1 MKDTF
6 SVIFFIRKT
15 RADKYGMAPIFL
27 RITVNSQRSEISVRR
42 KVNPANWNAS
52 AGKIKGCTRL
62 VNEINEYLDEIRHK
76 IYRIHSKMVAKGKPL
91 DVGTIRDKFLGTDKK
106 EKSLLAL
113 YQDHNLQI
121 HQLVG
126 KEYSL
131 GRYYQH
137 NRTKNHLTSFILSEY
152 HKEDIALRK
161 VDLEFINRFEHYL
174 LTNNKGGRN
183 TITKYLTNFKKIMRI
198 AFANNWIKKD
208 PFYHW
213 KAVWK
218 SVEREAL
225 NEHELRQLIDSKL
238 NGDRLNQVK
247 DIFIFCC
254 FTGLSYSDVKKLS
267 SNHIAFGMNGQK
279 WIKTKRTKTKTKSS
293 IPLLPMA
300 ENILKK
306 YASIEKVADT
316 SLLLPVI
323 SNQKMNDYLKEI
335 AGILKIN
342 KNLTFH
348 LARHTFATT
357 VTLANGVPIES
368 VSRMLGHR
376 SLRTTQIYA
385 KVIDRKLQEDMEVLK
400 GKFKFR

>member
-6 SVIFFIRKT
+6 SVIFYIRKT
-15 RADKYGMAPIFL
+15 RADKNGMAPIFL
-27 RITVNSQRSEISVRR
+27 RITVNSQRAEWSVQR
-42 KVNPANWNAS
+42 KVQTANWNAT
-52 AGKIKGCTRL
+52 AGKIKGSGRL
-62 VNEINEYLDEIRHK
+62 ANEVNEYLDEIRHT
-76 IYRIHSKMVAKGKPL
+76 IYRIHGKMIAKGKSL
-91 DVGTIRDKFLGTDKK
+91 DANTIRDKFLGTDKK
-106 EKSLLAL
+106 EKSLLSL

-137 NRTKNHLTSFILSEY
+137 KRTKNHLSSFISSEY
-152 HKEDIALRK
+152 QKEDIPLKK

-218 SVEREAL
+218 PVEREAL
-225 NEHELRQLIDSKL
+225 NENELRQLIDSKL
-238 NGDRLNQVK
+238 SGDRLNQVK

-267 SNHIAFGMNGQK
+267 SNHMVFGMNGQK

-293 IPLLPMA
+293 IPVLPMA
-300 ENILKK
+300 EDILEK
-306 YASIEKVADT
+306 YASFHEQSKRA
-316 SLLLPVI
+316 LLLPVI
-323 SNQKMNDYLKEI
+323 SNQKMNDYL
-335 AGILKIN
+335 
-342 KNLTFH
+342 
-348 LARHTFATT
+348 
-357 VTLANGVPIES
+357 
-368 VSRMLGHR
+368 
-376 SLRTTQIYA
+376 
-385 KVIDRKLQEDMEVLK
+385 
-400 GKFKFR
+400 

>member
-1 MKDTF
+1 MQNSFAISFYLRK
-6 SVIFFIRKT
+6 IRLNLDGK
-15 RADKYGMAPIFL
+15 APIYL
-27 RITVNSQRSEISVRR
+27 RITVRSKRAEFSVQRKVKPALWNSAAGKVMGADPSASEI
-42 KVNPANWNAS
+42 N
-52 AGKIKGCTRL
+52 TH
-62 VNEINEYLDEIRHK
+62 LDEIRHK
-76 IYRIHSKMVAKGKPL
+76 LYRIHSKLLAKGKPF
-91 DVGTIRDKFLGTDKK
+91 DATIIRDKFLGGGKR
-106 EKSLLAL
+106 EKTLLVL
-113 YQDHNLQI
+113 YEEHNSQI
-121 HQLVG
+121 KQLVG

-137 NRTKNHLTSFILSEY
+137 KRTKNHLSSFISSEY
-152 HKEDIALRK
+152 QKEDITLKK

-174 LTNNKGGRN
+174 LTNNAGGRN

-218 SVEREAL
+218 PVEREAL
-225 NEHELRQLIDSKL
+225 NENELRQLIDSKL
-238 NGDRLNQVK
+238 SGDRLNQVK

-267 SNHIAFGMNGQK
+267 SNHIVFGMNGQK

-293 IPLLPMA
+293 IPVLPMA
-300 ENILKK
+300 ENILEK
-306 YASIEKVADT
+306 YANFHEQSKSA
-316 SLLLPVI
+316 LLLPVI

-335 AGILKIN
+335 AVILKIN

-385 KVIDRKLQEDMEVLK
+385 KVIDKKLQEDMAVLK
-400 GKFKFR
+400 GKFKVN

>member
-1 MKDTF
+1 
-6 SVIFFIRKT
+6 
-15 RADKYGMAPIFL
+15 
-27 RITVNSQRSEISVRR
+27 
-42 KVNPANWNAS
+42 
-52 AGKIKGCTRL
+52 
-62 VNEINEYLDEIRHK
+62 
-76 IYRIHSKMVAKGKPL
+76 
-91 DVGTIRDKFLGTDKK
+91 
-106 EKSLLAL
+106 
-113 YQDHNLQI
+113 
-121 HQLVG
+121 
-126 KEYSL
+126 
-131 GRYYQH
+131 
-137 NRTKNHLTSFILSEY
+137 
-152 HKEDIALRK
+152 
-161 VDLEFINRFEHYL
+161 
-174 LTNNKGGRN
+174 
-183 TITKYLTNFKKIMRI
+183 MRI

-218 SVEREAL
+218 PVEREAL

-238 NGDRLNQVK
+238 GGDRLNQVK

-267 SNHIAFGMNGQK
+267 SNHIVFGMNGQK

-293 IPLLPMA
+293 IPVLPMA
-300 ENILKK
+300 EDILEK
-306 YASIEKVADT
+306 YASFCEQSKRA
-316 SLLLPVI
+316 LLLPVI

-385 KVIDRKLQEDMEVLK
+385 KVIDKKLQEDMEVLK
-400 GKFKFR
+400 GKFKVN